1 MPLVPFDTLPDSARV
16 WVFASDPPL
25 DDNAACRL
33 LGEVDRFLAHWQAHG
48 HPLDGARDWRYG
60 RFLTI
65 AVDQRTAGA
74 SGCSIDG
81 LYRALRALQDAL
93 GTALLAGGVLY
104 YRGAG
109 GDVTAASRADFAARA
124 ARGEITRDT
133 IVFDLTVGTLGEW
146 RERFEAPASAG
157 WHVRL
162 LPDERTASRP

>member
-16 WVFASDPPL
+16 WVFASDRPL
-25 DDNAACRL
+25 DDNAASRL

-65 AVDQRTAGA
+65 AVDQTTAGA

-93 GTALLAGGVLY
+93 GTNLLAGGVLH
-104 YRGAG
+104 YRDAA
-109 GDVTAASRADFAARA
+109 GDVTAVSRAEFAARA
-124 ARGEITRDT
+124 ANGEITRDT
-133 IVFDLTVGTLGEW
+133 VVFDLSVDALGNW
-146 RERFEAPASAG
+146 RERFETPASAG

-162 LPDERTASRP
+162 LPPEPAGRR

>member
-16 WVFASDPPL
+16 WVFACDRPL
-25 DDNAACRL
+25 DDNATCRL

-48 HPLDGARDWRYG
+48 HPLDGARDWRHD
-60 RFLTI
+60 RFLTV

-93 GTALLAGGVLY
+93 GVDLLTGGVLY
-104 YRGAG
+104 YRDRG
-109 GDVTAASRADFAARA
+109 GDVAAVTRRDFTALA
-124 ARGEITRDT
+124 ARGEVNRDT
-133 IVFDLTVGTLGEW
+133 IVFDLTVDSLGQW
-146 RERFEAPASAG
+146 RDRFEAPASAG

-162 LPDERTASRP
+162 IPAEAAARG